1 MKIVVT
7 GFGVFRNY
15 DVNPSWEAVSGLPEV
30 WNDPKHEIRCEQ
42 IPVEYDFV
50 LNQVPDKW
58 KEMDPDFIL
67 HVGVSHLAEKLTL
80 EKQANNSG
88 YMKPDVKDSYP
99 PGNCCVA
106 SCQDVKKSSCLDV
119 EVLMADVNQDCAREN
134 LKVEACVSEDAGNYL
149 CDFVYFKSLHSLNGN
164 SLFVHVPEVGEN
176 KPYTIKQMTE
186 GLAVIVKNVIKQ
198 VDK

>member
-1 MKIVVT
+1 MLIVVT
-7 GFGVFRNY
+7 GFGPFRGH
-15 DVNPSWEAVSGLPEV
+15 DVNPSWEAVKALPAAWDDDQHRLVVE
-30 WNDPKHEIRCEQ
+30 E
-42 IPVEYDFV
+42 IPVDYDFV
-50 LNQVPDKW
+50 LKEVPDKW
-58 KEMDPDFIL
+58 SRHSPDFIL

-186 GLAVIVKNVIKQ
+186 GLAVIVRNVIKQ

>member
-1 MKIVVT
+1 MLIVVT
-7 GFGVFRNY
+7 GFGPFRGH
-15 DVNPSWEAVSGLPEV
+15 DVNPSWEAVKALPAAWDDDQHRLVVE
-30 WNDPKHEIRCEQ
+30 E
-42 IPVEYDFV
+42 IPVDYDFV
-50 LNQVPDKW
+50 LKEVPDKW
-58 KEMDPDFIL
+58 SRHSPDFIL